1 MLCSVQI
8 LHARAKP
15 GFTCKQAF
23 VGDLQSDLASE
34 WIRSVSS
41 LEDSDAEKLMAK
53 LNLACGKINAHGRN
67 QRKRNEEGF
76 KICESVRGE
85 AQRNVKNF
93 LDSPS
98 FIYHFDQTCLM
109 FLGIVSGS
117 LGYKKKEA
125 EYQKELNERSVKAGY
140 KDPGDFLQV

>member
-1 MLCSVQI
+1 
-8 LHARAKP
+8 
-15 GFTCKQAF
+15 
-23 VGDLQSDLASE
+23 
-34 WIRSVSS
+34 
-41 LEDSDAEKLMAK
+41 MAK
-53 LNLACGKINAHGRN
+53 LNLACGKITAYGRN
-67 QRKRNEEGF
+67 GRKRHEEGF

-117 LGYKKKEA
+117 LGYKKKGGRVPKGA
-125 EYQKELNERSVKAGY
+125 EGAE
-140 KDPGDFLQV
+140 